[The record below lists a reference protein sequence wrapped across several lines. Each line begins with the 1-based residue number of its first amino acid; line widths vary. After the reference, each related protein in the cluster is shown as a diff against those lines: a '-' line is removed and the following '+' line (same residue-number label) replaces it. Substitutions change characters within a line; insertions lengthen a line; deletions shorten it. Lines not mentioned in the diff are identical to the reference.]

1 MDWAGRTE
9 DQGNAGETADSFFH
23 PSGPSKFGYL
33 IQRKGLTLLQKLAS
47 GADRTPF
54 HPVNPGLNRNP
65 AAVSSRLRSTPPAD
79 FRKSEEAE
87 SGASASDGRGAGG
100 ACRDHRGS
108 GRRSEAMGGGPC
120 GALHDAAALRLL
132 ARTLVPS
139 RRRSRDIP
147 RPLGRLCH
155 LLRL

>member
-54 HPVNPGLNRNP
+54 HPVNPG
-65 AAVSSRLRSTPPAD
+65 VSARFNSKLRLQR
-79 FRKSEEAE
+79 RVAE
-87 SGASASDGRGAGG
+87 RPLTVRYGHWSPKKGRVYPR
-100 ACRDHRGS
+100 ACRPARPDVALLQGFVERHR
-108 GRRSEAMGGGPC
+108 C
-120 GALHDAAALRLL
+120 
-132 ARTLVPS
+132 
-139 RRRSRDIP
+139 
-147 RPLGRLCH
+147 
-155 LLRL
+155 